1 MIFIDTCIDGLKVI
15 EPTVHANNYIS
26 YRETY
31 NEKIFYKHGITTQF
45 VQDNQSMSKFGVLRG
60 VHVQK
65 NFPQAKI
72 VRVLKGA
79 IWDVAV
85 DMRPESDTYGS
96 WFGIELTSD
105 NCKQLYLPENFAHGF
120 LTLSDEAEVFMKVSD
135 FYHPGDEIGF
145 KWNDNDIGIEWPIDR
160 VQKIILAD
168 KDKNWKSF
176 VDTFIKY

>member
-1 MIFIDTCIDGLKVI
+1 MILIDTFIDGLKVI
-15 EPTVHANNYIS
+15 KPIVHTDNNIS

-31 NEKIFYKHGITTQF
+31 NEKIFHEHGITAQF

-85 DMRPESDTYGS
+85 DMRPDSDTYGN

-120 LTLSDEAEVFMKVSD
+120 LTLSDETEVLMKVTD

-145 KWNDNDIGIEWPIDR
+145 KWNDNYIGIEWPMER

-168 KDKNWKSF
+168 KDKDWKSF